1 MADQASTI
9 LDVEWLDKQDQKTG
23 ALRNSKGGRQAVRKV
38 PKALAKYIDELR
50 AEAEALPDPNEGRIQ
65 ELREM
70 IRSGKL
76 TTKEVIRETAE
87 NIARYLLNGS
97 DFLI

>member
-1 MADQASTI
+1 MAGQASTI
-9 LDVEWLDKQDQKTG
+9 LDTEWLEKQDQKTG
-23 ALRNSKGGRQAVRKV
+23 ARNSKGGRQAVRKV
-38 PKALAKYIDELR
+38 PKALANYIEELK

-65 ELREM
+65 ELRDM

-97 DFLI
+97 DFLN